1 MRVLHI
7 ITGLATGGAE
17 TMLRKLLS
25 GMDGRQF
32 EAHVVSLGQGG
43 RLAEEIRS
51 LGIPVTE
58 LGMASGRPSLGAALA
73 LCRLARQF
81 RPQIIQ
87 GWMYHGNLAAW
98 LAWHAAGRKA
108 ALVWNIRQSLED
120 LAWEKAGTRAV
131 IRFCARRSAG
141 VSRILYNSETSRLQH
156 EAIGYPSARG
166 MTIPNGFET
175 EIFRPDP
182 EAGLRL
188 RAELKL
194 PDEALLIGLV
204 ARYHPMKDH
213 RNFLEASALLSAR
226 NPLAHFVLAGR
237 EVDDN
242 NVELRDQVS
251 RLGLAGKVFLLGER
265 RDVPALMAGFDVVAT
280 SSSNSEGF
288 PNVIGEAMS
297 CGVPCVVTDVGDS
310 AHIVGD
316 TGFVVP
322 PADASALAQAW
333 FELLS
338 MAPEK
343 RLALGE
349 RARQRVL
356 QLYSLAQTARRY
368 EALYADVAIRN

>member
-1 MRVLHI
+1 MRILHI

-17 TMLRKLLS
+17 VMLRKLLS

-43 RLAEEIRS
+43 RIAKEIRS
-51 LGIPVTE
+51 LGISVTE

-73 LCRLARQF
+73 LFLLARQYQ
-81 RPQIIQ
+81 PQIIQ
-87 GWMYHGNLAAW
+87 GWMYHGNLGAW
-98 LAWHAAGRKA
+98 LAWHAVGRKA
-108 ALVWNIRQSLED
+108 ALVWSIRQSLED
-120 LAWEKAGTRAV
+120 LAREKTGTRAV
-131 IRFCARRSAG
+131 IRFCARRSAE

-182 EAGLRL
+182 KAGRRL

-204 ARYHPMKDH
+204 ARYHPMKAH

-237 EVDDN
+237 DVDGN
-242 NVELRDQVS
+242 NVELRDQVG
-251 RLGLAGKVFLLGER
+251 RLGLAGRVFLLGER
-265 RDVPALMAGFDVVAT
+265 QDVPVITAGLDLACST
-280 SSSNSEGF
+280 SNSEAF
-288 PNVIGEAMS
+288 PNVVGEAMS
-297 CGVPCVVTDVGDS
+297 CGIPCVVTDVGDS

-316 TGFVVP
+316 TGLIVP

-333 FELLS
+333 FELIS

-343 RLALGE
+343 RRAMGE

-356 QLYSLAQTARRY
+356 QFYSLAQTARRY